1 VKWQAALAACVA
13 LGLATLAPAAFAQ
26 PASQVTGT
34 VHTRGGDVVAGAL
47 VRVAGTSL
55 EAVSDAAGHFTLAL
69 PAGAHTLHVT
79 ADGFLP
85 ADHDVV
91 VSGAAEIAVDLRLEP
106 EAHFS
111 DLVTVEAIRAPA
123 EAPVA
128 KTDLSSTEVAQLN
141 RGQEMPFLL
150 SQVPSVT
157 QYSDTGVGNGYAYM
171 YLRGVPQTR
180 MNITL
185 DGVPLNEAEDS
196 TLYFVDFGDFAS
208 SVGSVQVQ
216 RGVGTSTVGAASFVG
231 SINFASIELREKAQV
246 TGRVGAGSFG
256 TMRAGVGMQSGTI
269 GPGIRLYARASY
281 QDTDGF
287 RDHSGVTQQSLFY
300 GASQQQA
307 RSFWKVFGFVGRE
320 QTQLAFLAVDRDV
333 LAEDLRFNPM
343 SPEERDRF
351 GQQFVQGQ
359 YHHTLG
365 TAAEWSIQGYYNG
378 AGGWYRLWS
387 DPGQTSLLE
396 YGLDWRMLGGATT
409 LHYQRGPWNLT
420 WGLHANDFRS
430 THTRDVVD
438 GARDY
443 ENRGVKNE
451 VNTFAK
457 LSYDVGRWHYYG
469 DAQVRWARFEYEGDL
484 DLGSVSWTFF
494 NPRVGIRYAI
504 SDRLSVYGGVGR
516 AMREPARSDMLGGED
531 NPTIAY
537 DLSAVRPERVVDVEG
552 GMEYQAGPVSVQA
565 NLYDMEFH
573 DEIALTGELSE
584 IGLPLRTNVDRS
596 CRRGL
601 ELDVAWRPDARLELR
616 LTSNVSRNRISRW
629 EQYYDVYAPD
639 GTWLASEPRTFSDVT
654 PLLTPA
660 FVGNLSATWRPWQH
674 LTVSATG
681 RYVSGGF
688 LDNTNTPGF
697 TTPEWFNLDL
707 GAAVPLTRLSRA
719 GTPTLRVF
727 VNNVLDDH
735 QLFPSGYSYLYLT
748 RDGTSDEAGG
758 TAYYYPFAT
767 RNVLVVLDVTF

>member
-1 VKWQAALAACVA
+1 V
-13 LGLATLAPAAFAQ
+13 LATTAFAQ
-26 PASQVTGT
+26 AAAQVSGT
-34 VHTRGGDVVAGAL
+34 VRSRGGDVVVGAA
-47 VRVAGTSL
+47 VRVSGSTV
-55 EAVSDAAGHFTLAL
+55 ETTTDAEGRFEVTLPVGL
-69 PAGAHTLHVT
+69 RTLRVT

-85 ADHDVV
+85 AEHEVSVV
-91 VSGAAEIAVDLRLEP
+91 GPAELTVDLQLEP

-111 DLVTVEAIRAPA
+111 DLVTVAAVRAPVDT
-123 EAPVA
+123 PIA
-128 KTDLSSTEVAQLN
+128 KTDLSSTEIAGLN

-150 SQVPSVT
+150 SQVPSIT
-157 QYSDTGVGNGYAYM
+157 QYSDTGLGSGYAYM
-171 YLRGVPQTR
+171 YLRGIPQTR

-208 SVGSVQVQ
+208 AIDSVQVQ

-231 SINFASIELREKAQV
+231 SINFASVELRETAQV
-246 TGRVGAGSFG
+246 SGRLAAGSFG
-256 TMRAGVGMQSGTI
+256 TTRASAALQSGTI

-320 QTQLAFLAVDRDV
+320 QTQLAFLAVEPEL
-333 LAEDLRFNPM
+333 LADDLRYNPM
-343 SPEERDRF
+343 APEERDRF

-359 YHHTLG
+359 YHRAVGSAT
-365 TAAEWSIQGYYNG
+365 EWSIQGYYNG

-387 DPGQTSLLE
+387 DAERSSLLE
-396 YGLDWRMLGGATT
+396 YGLDWRMLGAATT
-409 LHYQRGPWNLT
+409 VRYVGGPWSLT

-443 ENRGVKNE
+443 ENGGVKNE
-451 VNTFAK
+451 ANTFVK

-469 DAQVRWARFEYEGDL
+469 DAQLRWARFEYEGDV
-484 DLGSVSWTFF
+484 DLGSVSWAFF
-494 NPRVGIRYAI
+494 NPRVGVRYGI
-504 SDRLSVYGGVGR
+504 TDRLSAYGGVGR

-531 NPTIAY
+531 NPTIPY

-552 GMEYQAGPVSVQA
+552 GIEYRSGPVSVQA

-596 CRRGL
+596 SRRGL
-601 ELDVAWRPDARLELR
+601 ELDATWRPDKTLELR
-616 LTSNVSRNRISRW
+616 ITSNISRNRIEGW
-629 EQYYDVYAPD
+629 VQYYDVYAPD
-639 GTWLASEPRTFSDVT
+639 GTWLSSEPRGFNDVT
-654 PLLTPA
+654 PLLTPS
-660 FVGNLSATWRPWQH
+660 FVGNLSAAWRPWQF
-674 LTVSATG
+674 LALSATG
-681 RYVSGGF
+681 RYVSEAF

-697 TTPEWFNLDL
+697 TTPSWFNLDASASISL
-707 GAAVPLTRLSRA
+707 ARLSRA
-719 GTPTLRVF
+719 GAPTLRVF
-727 VNNVLDDH
+727 VNNVLDNH
-735 QLFPSGYSYLYLT
+735 ELFPSGYSYLYVT
-748 RDGTSDEAGG
+748 REGVRDVPGG
-758 TAYYYPFAT
+758 TAYYYPSAT